1 MAEGYAGVGGY
12 YLYRQILVGYVRAY
26 LFARPHAGEYC
37 HGGCKGYET
46 RLGKARRY
54 THHVLF
60 RYAHVIEPVGE
71 FICEE
76 LYCGG
81 LFKVGCDA
89 DYLVVVFRKGG
100 KGAPI
105 YLLCGHSG
113 GVVCVPVGSCN
124 YCHCFSLPYPLIMEA
139 LAFSHRAES
148 PEA

>member
-1 MAEGYAGVGGY
+1 MAKSSVQWWVVPAW
-12 YLYRQILVGYVRAY
+12 
-26 LFARPHAGEYC
+26 P
-37 HGGCKGYET
+37 
-46 RLGKARRY
+46 KARRY

-60 RYAHVIEPVGE
+60 RYTHVIEPLGE
-71 FICEE
+71 FIREE
-76 LYCGG
+76 LYSGG
-81 LFKVGCDA
+81 LLKVGCDA
-89 DYLVVVFRKGG
+89 HYPVVVFRKGG